1 MSKYEFR
8 KPKYEH
14 EELRADIEANVGRLP
29 TRYEVSYDE
38 EGNIA
43 EVTLTFDPP
52 LTDTEETKL
61 KKIFAKLGLTK
72 MEMTVREE

>member
-1 MSKYEFR
+1 MSVYGLS
-8 KPKYEH
+8 KPKYRH
-14 EELRADIEANVGRLP
+14 EELTADIETDVGRLP
-29 TRYEVSYDE
+29 TEYEVSYDE

-72 MEMTVREE
+72 MEVTVREE